1 MSTTS
6 LYNARME
13 SAAEIFAALKAG
25 ELDTFKKLLA
35 GNSALANARNEQGV
49 SLLIQARYDFRQA
62 FVDVILNH
70 RTNLDVFEAAA
81 LGKIDKLAKV
91 LDAEP
96 DAVNDWSPD
105 GFQPIHLA
113 AFFAQPDALRLLL
126 ERGGHIGI
134 HSKNPLNVRAIHCA
148 AAGRSLDCVRT
159 LLDRGSDP
167 NAKQA
172 GGFTP
177 LHSAAQNGGLEMVKA
192 LMAKG
197 ANPREK
203 TEEGKTAQG
212 IATEKGHIEVARFLE
227 ENTPKGTDS
236 FIMRLS
242 EDIQKRIEH

>member
-1 MSTTS
+1 MADAS
-6 LYNARME
+6 
-13 SAAEIFAALKAG
+13 EIFAALKAG
-25 ELDTFKKLLA
+25 DHEAFKKLLA

-49 SLLIQARYDFRQA
+49 SLLLQARYDFRQP
-62 FVDVILNH
+62 FIDVILSH
-70 RTNLDVFEAAA
+70 RANLDIFEAAA
-81 LGKIDKLAKV
+81 LGKVDKISRI

-105 GFQPIHLA
+105 GFQPVHLA
-113 AFFAQPDALRLLL
+113 AFFAQPDALRILL

-134 HSKNPLNVRAIHCA
+134 HSKNQLKVRAIHCA

-159 LLDRGSDP
+159 LLERGSDP

-177 LHSAAQNGGLEMVKA
+177 LHSAAQNGGLEMLKA

-197 ANPREK
+197 GNPRGK
-203 TEEGKTAQG
+203 TDEGKTPLD
-212 IATEKGHIEVARFLE
+212 IALEKGHAEVAKYLE

-236 FIMRLS
+236 FIGRMS
-242 EDIQKRIEH
+242 EETQKRLEH